1 MPERIG
7 AKRDRIA
14 IQSATPTVDA
24 EGEPIEVWATFV
36 EVWARAEFLS
46 GRELEAMQK
55 INAEISVRLTVNRRT
70 DVITKH
76 RVLWKSPVDAAAEA
90 WNIHAI
96 IPSEDKFDM
105 ALLVG
110 KVE

>member
-7 AKRDRIA
+7 AKRERIT
-14 IQSATPTVDA
+14 IQVGTPTVDA
-24 EGEPIEVWATFV
+24 EGEPIVLWATFT

-70 DVITKH
+70 DLLTTH

-96 IPSEDKFDM
+96 IPTEDRFDM